1 MSNCSNVQEII
12 TSLNYKLVKSLYVGM
27 KPGTECRHIYKGE
40 GAPSANDWAYS
51 DNSGDWYVNISRA
64 EADKHFNSALIK
76 PSAPEIDDIEATL
89 KKLDSDLRIIT
100 KRALNFVS
108 GVLAKRAER
117 L

>member
-1 MSNCSNVQEII
+1 MSNCDTVQELLL
-12 TSLNYKLVKSLYVGM
+12 SLNYRLVKSLYVGI

-40 GAPSANDWAYS
+40 GAPSADDWAYS
-51 DNSGDWYVNISRA
+51 DNSGDWYVNISRS
-64 EADKHFNSALIK
+64 EADKHFNSAVIK
-76 PSAPEIDDIEATL
+76 HFAPEIDDIEATL

>member
-27 KPGTECRHIYKGE
+27 KPDKECRHIYKGV
-40 GAPSANDWAYS
+40 SALSVDDWAYS

-64 EADKHFNSALIK
+64 EADKHFNSAVIK
-76 PSAPEIDDIEATL
+76 HSAPDVDDIEETI
-89 KKLDSDLRIIT
+89 KKLDSDLRIIA

-108 GVLAKRAER
+108 VVLAKRAER

>member
-27 KPGTECRHIYKGE
+27 KPGTECRHIYKGQ
-40 GAPSANDWAYS
+40 GTQLIDDYAYS

-76 PSAPEIDDIEATL
+76 PSAPVLDDIEATL
-89 KKLDSDLRIIT
+89 KKLDSDLRIIA

-108 GVLAKRAER
+108 DVLLKKAAK

>member
-1 MSNCSNVQEII
+1 MSNCSIAHEII
-12 TSLNYKLVKSLYVGM
+12 TALDYKLVKSLYVGM
-27 KPGTECRHIYKGE
+27 KPCTECRHLYKGV
-40 GAPSANDWAYS
+40 SALSVDDWAYS

-89 KKLDSDLRIIT
+89 KKLDSDLRIIA

-108 GVLAKRAER
+108 DVLLKKAAK